1 MSDLVLECV
10 LAVSADG
17 ILQSDLVSIELRNDG
32 NSPVV
37 VAGRL
42 AVGYETST
50 DRELYL
56 VITRRG
62 TDEVVGRRTQLY
74 HRAPHPP
81 DDIASLAPGDS
92 RTTQFSVRE
101 WYEFPDGELDI
112 EAVYDPRE
120 AAATFPDV
128 AAELVRSDPVPVV
141 VERRR

>member
-17 ILQSDLVSIELRNDG
+17 VLENDLVSIELRNDG

-62 TDEVVGRRTQLY
+62 THEVVGRRTQLY

-81 DDIASLAPGDS
+81 DAIASLAPGEAL
-92 RTTQFSVRE
+92 TAQFPLHD
-101 WYEFPDGELDI
+101 WYEHPDGELDI
-112 EAVYDPRE
+112 EAVYDPAE
-120 AAATFPDV
+120 AAAGSPDI
-128 AAELVRSDPVPVV
+128 AAEIVRSDRVPVV